1 MEIPAASIASTPY
14 SNDEHEH
21 GAAASSVET
30 WCLPLGGHQPLHP
43 STGRKMAGGLKDGR
57 ATRALCVLTT
67 WLAQATPGCRSRG
80 YTAYSE
86 GSPAGPG
93 PRWHTSVMRAP
104 GQVATGAADES
115 GRERMAADARAV
127 KERAGGPWGRL
138 VLVTPGPP
146 SSPLP
151 CERSFVPM
159 APSGQGEPISQAS
172 DGRADESG

>member
-1 MEIPAASIASTPY
+1 MVSMGASISREWKSLQQASPPPSC

-93 PRWHTSVMRAP
+93 PRWHASVMRAP
-104 GQVATGAADES
+104 GPSRDWCS
-115 GRERMAADARAV
+115 GGKRM
-127 KERAGGPWGRL
+127 
-138 VLVTPGPP
+138 
-146 SSPLP
+146 
-151 CERSFVPM
+151 
-159 APSGQGEPISQAS
+159 
-172 DGRADESG
+172 RADESGWQRMPAQ